1 VLVTKMLDL
10 VKELIGQLPM
20 VESDRNNQ
28 LRIEIATRLASQF
41 LTDDERATF
50 FGLPEGCRIRE
61 GAKILSPEKLA
72 IGKKCY
78 IGENVILDASGGLII
93 GENCTIAASVFV
105 WSHSSHL
112 ANLGEDN
119 TPNSKLIKREQTS
132 IGNRVFIAGPSV
144 VLSGSVIGDNVVVRP
159 FSTVSGF
166 VESGSLVDGSTVTT
180 KVFTTER
187 IMQMINMHLNK
198 IEDK

>member
-1 VLVTKMLDL
+1 MLATKMLDL

-28 LRIEIATRLASQF
+28 LRIEIATRLASQI

-78 IGENVILDASGGLII
+78 IGENAILDASGGLII

-132 IGNRVFIAGPSV
+132 IGNHVFIAGPSV

-180 KVFTTER
+180 KVFTAER